1 MHDTLGPTLRS
12 VTAITNQWHYFRL
25 CSLSHVRLFVTLW
38 TVAHQAPL
46 SMGILQARILEE
58 VASPFSRGSSQPRD
72 RIKPRS
78 PAVQADSLPTEPP
91 EKPENGDWM
100 TIPT

>member
-1 MHDTLGPTLRS
+1 MKTKKTARLVVMCCARS
-12 VTAITNQWHYFRL
+12 FSR
-25 CSLSHVRLFVTLW
+25 VRLLATPW

-46 SMGILQARILEE
+46 SMGILQARILELLC
-58 VASPFSRGSSQPRD
+58 SPPGDLPNPE
-72 RIKPRS
+72 IKPRS